1 MYHSF
6 GVGAAEVELDCVT
19 GERQLLRCDLMFDAG
34 RSVSPGIDLGQVRL
48 RVEGE
53 RSKACRV

>member
-6 GVGAAEVELDCVT
+6 GVAAAEVELDCVT

-34 RSVSPGIDLGQVRL
+34 RSVSPGIDLGQVGAGFRGAGGYAS
-48 RVEGE
+48 RV
-53 RSKACRV
+53 